1 MTDLSQEGGFFF
13 FVFFFLI
20 FKILHFFVCLF
31 YQEGVIKKSNAA
43 GGKTRTELNSGF
55 INLSLANKETQT
67 NKNTIFS
74 CFLPLLILLPLPP
87 PPLPY
92 PYSKL
97 PSCFQALSVS
107 LNRKQ
112 MTHSD

>member
-87 PPLPY
+87 PPFLILTASSHPASRLY
-92 PYSKL
+92 
-97 PSCFQALSVS
+97 QSVS
-107 LNRKQ
+107 IGNR
-112 MTHSD
+112 